1 MTMWRVCL
9 EGIRV
14 SRKLPEAGGGK
25 SRSAEVTNSYL
36 VKLRSDAKVW
46 DNHRKNLLHA
56 LLLPFSW
63 QK

>member
-36 VKLRSDAKVW
+36 EVEVEREAWDAII
-46 DNHRKNLLHA
+46 KNLLHA